1 MNKYYKILNAL
12 GLLLM
17 IISTTLLVP
26 VFCAL
31 LFLEFDIIWG
41 FVLPAALF
49 FSFGILIFYLTR
61 KHKKIELP
69 KRYATVLVFLSWIAA
84 ILVSSMPFMLSGNL
98 NFTRAIFESTSGLTT
113 TGFTVVDVE
122 LAYKSILLWRSL
134 TQFIGGLGV
143 VFVIQIL
150 VHDRQATMLYT
161 LEGHSER
168 ILPNINKTLKLIGLI
183 YCSYMVIGALLYIIG
198 GMSIFDAVNHSMA
211 AISTGGFSTKAQS
224 IGYYDSLYIESVTI
238 LLMLLGSIN
247 FAVHILLF
255 SGRFKK
261 IYKIFEIKVTGI
273 IILIAVPFMIFV
285 GFNGIYSSLG
295 AQARVG
301 IFHTISAFSTTGFSI
316 SNADMTEFAVLGFV
330 VLMLIGGNMGSTSG
344 GIKHYRIGLCC
355 KTFYWDIKARIIGE
369 NKVYQPYIVNPVGK
383 VYITKADTEKNNF
396 IILLFFFFWLFGCLM
411 LIAFGHTLI
420 DSMFEFASAIG
431 NVGINSKITA
441 GNSNS
446 FLWFFIMAMILGRL
460 EFITIFVS
468 ISRILGDCFKL
479 RFRKKKEKLINIKE
493 VK

>member
-1 MNKYYKILNAL
+1 MNKYYKMLNAL

-17 IISTTLLVP
+17 IISAVLVVP
-26 VFCAL
+26 VLC
-31 LFLEFDIIWG
+31 
-41 FVLPAALF
+41 ALF
-49 FSFGILIFYLTR
+49 FSLGLLIFYLTR

-69 KRYATVLVFLSWIAA
+69 KRYATVLVFLSWMAT
-84 ILVSSMPFMLSGNL
+84 ILVGAMPFMLIGNL
-98 NFTRAIFESTSGLTT
+98 NFTKAVFESTSGLTT

-168 ILPNINKTLKLIGLI
+168 ILPNINKTLKLIGII
-183 YCSYMVIGALLYIIG
+183 YCSYMVMGTLLYIIG
-198 GMSIFDAVNHSMA
+198 GMSVFDAVNHSMT

-261 IYKIFEIKVTGI
+261 IYKIFEMKVTGI
-273 IILIAVPFMIFV
+273 IIVLALPLIIFV
-285 GFNGIYSSLG
+285 GFNGIYSSVG
-295 AQARVG
+295 EQVRFG

-316 SNADMTEFAVLGFV
+316 GNAGMTEFAVLGFV
-330 VLMLIGGNMGSTSG
+330 ILMLIGGNMGSTSG
-344 GIKHYRIGLCC
+344 GMKHYRIGLCF
-355 KTFYWDIKARIIGE
+355 KNFYWSIKVRIIGE

-383 VYITKADTEKNNF
+383 VYITKADIQKNNF
-396 IILLFFFFWLFGCLM
+396 IILLFVLFWFFGCLV
-411 LIAFGHTLI
+411 LTAFGHSLLG
-420 DSMFEFASAIG
+420 SMFEFASAVG
-431 NVGINSKITA
+431 NVGINPAIVGMDSAISA
-441 GNSNS
+441 GSNAL
-446 FLWFFIMAMILGRL
+446 LWFFTMAMILGRL

-468 ISRILGDCFKL
+468 ISRLLGDLFKIKIK
-479 RFRKKKEKLINIKE
+479 RKEKSPQEKSE
-493 VK
+493 VLS